1 MFRGHPLKIKGY
13 QRNFKPYLVKKNF
26 TLRFITSTSMESVK
40 DQTVMNWDTYPQWRR
55 RRPWPAE
62 ISWGT
67 GAPFPCLECWSPA
80 WPPPLCSHPHLLEE
94 PENLQQM
101 AEWFAS
107 RGGRLEVL
115 LLVDLFTR
123 KKIFITSF
131 NLKAIIPK

>member
-26 TLRFITSTSMESVK
+26 TLRFITSFSMESVK
-40 DQTVMNWDTYPQWRR
+40 DQTVMNWNTYPQWRR

-67 GAPFPCLECWSPA
+67 GAPFPCPECWSPA